1 MNFYQKIILLT
12 FASFLSG
19 CFSKDIT
26 GTYIDDSLNS
36 YTFNE
41 DGTFVGHIPF
51 MGQKSFT
58 YRVDDDEDMIK
69 TYVPG
74 DIGGPQFKIKSNGTL
89 EMAVFG
95 TILSKVEETGTGS
108 LVKYDE
114 LGFRNYRVGQTLGE
128 TQIKLYMSQG
138 FKEDIGR
145 TYVFAKNSEYG
156 AKPQKIIGF
165 SRAGKDFE
173 NYNGIQVGRVI
184 ISSYTNK
191 NLIEAIDLGFTGDHY
206 SKIKNFIEK
215 KFGTCV
221 QIDKRIYK
229 FEEHCRT
236 KSKGG
241 GGIELILHE
250 EKKFTRLVFQNDELF
265 SLRDQRFMEQLAEI
279 GN

>member
-114 LGFRNYRVGQTLGE
+114 LGFRNYRVGQALGE

-138 FKEDIGR
+138 FNNP
-145 TYVFAKNSEYG
+145 KNRVWDFPKDTEYG
-156 AKPQKIIGF
+156 NEPKLLTRLERK
-165 SRAGKDFE
+165 GKEFE
-173 NYNGIQVGRVI
+173 TYNEIPVQAVRLY
-184 ISSYTNK
+184 SYTGK
-191 NLIEAIDLGFTGDHY
+191 PIIESAALVFEGDQV
-206 SKIKNFIEK
+206 SILSPFVEKNFGECK
-215 KFGTCV
+215 S
-221 QIDKRIYK
+221 IDARVEDVMSDCMTQNSGLGGVEIKL
-229 FEEHCRT
+229 
-236 KSKGG
+236 SKNR
-241 GGIELILHE
+241 
-250 EKKFTRLVFQNDELF
+250 KATYLVFNNPELHNLKT
-265 SLRDQRFMEQLAEI
+265 LRFEQKEKALR
-279 GN
+279 G